1 MTDLVTRLRKIGA
14 TDPFGFNTMIAAA
27 DEIERLEL
35 RVAELELA
43 LDFAE
48 QELEEKNLGE

>member
-1 MTDLVTRLRKIGA
+1 MSDLIERLRESYS
-14 TDPFGFNTMIAAA
+14 TDVFLMEVAA
-27 DEIERLEL
+27 EIERLEL

-48 QELEEKNLGE
+48 GG